1 MHTFTKFFYC
11 NCNKNITGGRS
22 PKNQIKGFYS
32 LCNHA
37 RQIFLMKIFTTKKE
51 TATYFANKGERVT
64 GFVPTMGALH
74 QGHISLIKQAQQS
87 TAEVVCSIFVNP
99 TQFNDPK
106 DLEKYPRPIAAD
118 IQMLEQV
125 GCDVL
130 FNPPVNEIYDDN
142 EKWHL
147 NLGDLE
153 HLLEGEFRPGHYQ
166 GVTQVVYK
174 LFSIVKP
181 DVAFFGQ
188 KDYQQFLVIS
198 KMVELLEMPV
208 KLVMCPIER
217 ENDGL
222 AMSSRNIHLTPYDRE
237 NALIL
242 SKTLNWVK
250 NNFDV
255 HNIAA
260 IKQQAGQMIGNQ
272 PGVELEYFEIVD
284 GQTLHTATAES
295 QSVVA
300 LVAARVGKTRLIDNM
315 LID

>member
-1 MHTFTKFFYC
+1 
-11 NCNKNITGGRS
+11 
-22 PKNQIKGFYS
+22 
-32 LCNHA
+32 L
-37 RQIFLMKIFTTKKE
+37 KIFTTKKE
-51 TATYFANKGERVT
+51 IAHYFTHKTGKIV
-64 GFVPTMGALH
+64 GFVPTLGALH

-87 TAEVVCSIFVNP
+87 SAEVVCSIFVNP

-118 IQMLEQV
+118 ISMLEQV
-125 GCDVL
+125 GCDIL

-147 NLGDLE
+147 NIGDLE

-198 KMVELLEMPV
+198 KMVELLNMPV

-217 ENDGL
+217 ENNGL
-222 AMSSRNIHLTPYDRE
+222 AMSSRNIHLTSDDRQH
-237 NALIL
+237 ALIL
-242 SKTLNWVK
+242 SKTLSWVK
-250 NNFDV
+250 NNFDAG
-255 HNIAA
+255 NIPA
-260 IKQQAGQMIGNQ
+260 IKQQAGLMISNE
-272 PGVELEYFEIVD
+272 PGIELEYFEIVD
-284 GQTLHTATAES
+284 GQTLHTANANTKNI
-295 QSVVA
+295 VA
-300 LVAARVGKTRLIDNM
+300 LVAARAGKTRLIDNM